1 MPTGLKGYSAA
12 ASYEPGETASNSG
25 PGETGSS
32 KDLVDEP
39 VLRSLS
45 NEARQLTELRARVL
59 QPVVR
64 REAAMLHPVNGYELV
79 EQALSQR
86 TKPQLIPVRP
96 FAVDTPRHVFI
107 RQRPGPNF
115 VLPVE
120 TAE

>member
-1 MPTGLKGYSAA
+1 MSTGLKNYSAA
-12 ASYEPGETASNSG
+12 VSYAPGETASNG
-25 PGETGSS
+25 GTGEAEGSQ
-32 KDLVDEP
+32 DFVDEP
-39 VLRSLS
+39 VLRSLTDD
-45 NEARQLTELRARVL
+45 AKQLTDLKARLL

-86 TKPQLIPVRP
+86 AKPQMIPVRP
-96 FAVDTPRHVFI
+96 FAADMPRHVFL